1 MSDYKDYILEIEA
14 LLSGLLEEMTNDKAL
29 EEIFKTR
36 GASARNEAEAILAR
50 WEKEYAFS

>member
-36 GASARNEAEAILAR
+36 GASARSEAEAILAR

>member
-36 GASARNEAEAILAR
+36 GASARSEAEAILAK